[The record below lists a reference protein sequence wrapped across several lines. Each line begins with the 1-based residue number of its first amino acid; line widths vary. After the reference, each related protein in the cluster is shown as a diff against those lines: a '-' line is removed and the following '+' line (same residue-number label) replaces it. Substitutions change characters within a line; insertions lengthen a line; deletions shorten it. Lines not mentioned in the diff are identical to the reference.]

1 MSKGNSKPTPIET
14 TTMNV
19 DWPYLKF
26 SCEFFE
32 TEQRSDDGGNDH
44 TKQEAGNK
52 KRILNSFENCDSFFF
67 QLSVSSTDDII
78 SISKNTSENTH
89 ESQYINPRLVKLDQ
103 KKKLKYFSIRF
114 FFPKNWFN
122 FFCTSNFSS
131 TEQTETTSKFT
142 QIKFEYFRF
151 CQRIHICFTFFSAFF
166 IFFSLHFTQKVMKN
180 TKLFL
185 FGGTENSIRFFLV
198 LYLFSF
204 QFWSRIYSQTLI
216 SVTVT

>member
-89 ESQYINPRLVKLDQ
+89 ESQYINPRLVKLDP
-103 KKKLKYFSIRF
+103 KNKKLKYFSIRF
-114 FFPKNWFN
+114 FFSEKLVQLF
-122 FFCTSNFSS
+122 
-131 TEQTETTSKFT
+131 
-142 QIKFEYFRF
+142 
-151 CQRIHICFTFFSAFF
+151 
-166 IFFSLHFTQKVMKN
+166 LHLK
-180 TKLFL
+180 FL
-185 FGGTENSIRFFLV
+185 FGRANRDDVKIHSN
-198 LYLFSF
+198 
-204 QFWSRIYSQTLI
+204 
-216 SVTVT
+216 